1 MQRSFEGLGKVLK
14 NTIYKRLEH
23 YLNPAP
29 VEAVLQ
35 QLPVQALQAQ
45 QLNLSARESV
55 ANVSG
60 VSQTKSTLKEI
71 RTNLI
76 EMQTSNGEKL
86 RETNVKV
93 EAIQQQL

>member
-1 MQRSFEGLGKVLK
+1 M
-14 NTIYKRLEH
+14 
-23 YLNPAP
+23 
-29 VEAVLQ
+29 
-35 QLPVQALQAQ
+35 QALQAQ

-60 VSQTKSTLKEI
+60 ISQTKSTLKEI